1 MPLDLAMKKEIVA
14 DVSNI
19 AQQSVSLVAAD
30 YRGLTSNEMTE
41 LRAKARASGVV
52 LRVVR
57 NTLARRA
64 FDGDY
69 ACIREKLVGPL
80 ILAFSQES
88 PSAAA
93 RLLKDFAKD
102 HQKLSV
108 IALSV
113 GGNLYGVEHLDA
125 VAALPSRN
133 EALARLMAV
142 MKAPLSKLVGT
153 LVAPHQKL
161 VRTVDAV
168 RVQKENAA

>member
-14 DVSNI
+14 DVLRV

-41 LRAKARASGVV
+41 LRAKARQSGVV

-64 FDGDY
+64 LETDY
-69 ACIREKLVGPL
+69 TAIREKLVGPL

-108 IALSV
+108 VALSI
-113 GGNLYGVEHLDA
+113 GGDVYGVEHLDA
-125 VAALPSRN
+125 IAALPSRS
-133 EALARLMAV
+133 EAIARLMSV
-142 MKAPLSKLVGT
+142 MQAPISKLLGT

-168 RVQKENAA
+168 RVQKESAA